1 VDAVLKEYPDS
12 VQHVFK
18 QMPLVQIHPFA
29 MNAAKASIAAQRQGK
44 FWEMHDI
51 LFKNMR
57 KLQPEKVRTYAEEVG
72 LDMAQFD
79 KDMASPD
86 IDAQIKEDMTLAQKS
101 GVRGTP
107 TIFVA
112 GKLLQN
118 RSPDG
123 FKALIDPALKN

>member
-1 VDAVLKEYPDS
+1 VDAVLKDYPDT

-29 MNAAKASIAAQRQGK
+29 MNAAKASIAAQRQDK
-44 FWEMHDI
+44 FWEMHEI

-57 KLQPEKVRTYAEEVG
+57 KLQPDKVRTYAEEVG

-79 KDMASPD
+79 TDMASAD
-86 IDAQIKEDMTLAQKS
+86 IDTQIKEDMALAQKS

-112 GKLLQN
+112 GKRLQN
-118 RSPDG
+118 RGKDG